1 MVTDIEAAGP
11 SNKTIEQVQIRKTL
25 TGWDFPGFRH
35 IPVLV
40 SELVSAG
47 FECKFLFG
55 AYEHKLHIT
64 NPLLTEQ
71 KVCVMRWHSV
81 TSGASFDIL

>member
-1 MVTDIEAAGP
+1 MVTDIVAAGP
-11 SNKTIEQVQIRKTL
+11 SNKTIEQVQICKTL
-25 TGWDFPGFRH
+25 TGRDFPGFRH

-55 AYEHKLHIT
+55 AHEHNLHIT
-64 NPLLTEQ
+64 NVLPTEQ
-71 KVCVMRWHSV
+71 KVHVR
-81 TSGASFDIL
+81 